1 MVRKG
6 HWKKSSEKSGSGA
19 RDVKQAEEIRNVYEP
34 LTWLDQFM
42 ALRTTKS
49 NLDNEEFAK
58 LTCLRAFRVLVPS
71 RLTRLNYASYV
82 PYLLTRLMTHVPL
95 NVTKSLIKDNFK
107 MF

>member
-58 LTCLRAFRVLVPS
+58 LTCLRAFARSCLHALRDLTT
-71 RLTRLNYASYV
+71 RLTC
-82 PYLLTRLMTHVPL
+82 
-95 NVTKSLIKDNFK
+95 LICLRAL
-107 MF
+107 